1 MWFTTT
7 NSQTGCMDRAY
18 LEELRIRFEADLSG
32 EADSRHICHLT
43 NSSTIGMS
51 QAKPVTVGDSV
62 AERIRAMFSLGQT
75 RLSTGWNSPTSL
87 D

>member
-1 MWFTTT
+1 
-7 NSQTGCMDRAY
+7 
-18 LEELRIRFEADLSG
+18 
-32 EADSRHICHLT
+32 
-43 NSSTIGMS
+43 MS

-62 AERIRAMFSLGQT
+62 AKRIRAVFPLGQT